1 MSFRY
6 LMALLYCLLLW
17 LWRSAGS
24 ILPQPYC
31 VTFWKQ
37 DQNFLEPPLSLVVP
51 SHGAFI
57 LFYSCIYFGCLTPWN
72 VLAFSCNSQLLRW
85 FISSLPSEFSLAL
98 NGTDLDGSLLH
109 CTSPP
114 KHGLPDLVLTQDMI
128 VEQSGWVVA
137 YLVLLSAFWYGC
149 VHSSCVFSC
158 FLWYLL
164 AKTSKISLALPLT
177 ALEEALFWAD
187 RCNFF

>member
-1 MSFRY
+1 MLALFCPSLTVWHFGSKTRISWS
-6 LMALLYCLLLW
+6 LLYLLLFH
-17 LWRSAGS
+17 LMEHSS
-24 ILPQPYC
+24 
-31 VTFWKQ
+31 
-37 DQNFLEPPLSLVVP
+37 S
-51 SHGAFI
+51 
-57 LFYSCIYFGCLTPWN
+57 FYSCIYFGCLTPWN
-72 VLAFSCNSQLLRW
+72 VLAFNCNSQLLRW

-114 KHGLPDLVLTQDMI
+114 KHRLSDLVLTQNMI
-128 VEQSGWVVA
+128 VERSGWVVA
-137 YLVLLSAFWYGC
+137 YLVLLSAFWYGF